1 MKIYKNKFIIIL
13 TIIISFM
20 FNNTI
25 FAAGDDQIDI
35 WGTAQDF
42 IDTGTSEV
50 GMTQKLDEALSG
62 IIGVYN
68 INEDFEGILDVVWG
82 IGLLVI
88 VVATIVLGIKYIMV
102 NPEEKSRIKQA
113 TTPYVLGVVIIFGAL
128 TIWKLM
134 IYILESML

>member
-1 MKIYKNKFIIIL
+1 MKIYKNIFIIIL

-25 FAAGDDQIDI
+25 FAADDDQIDI

-88 VVATIVLGIKYIMV
+88 VVATIVLGIKYMMV

-128 TIWKLM
+128 TIWKFM

>member
-1 MKIYKNKFIIIL
+1 
-13 TIIISFM
+13 M